1 MAGIFVK
8 SANALAAGSSFL
20 MSSLTGVPV
29 ISRMPASVS
38 FELTNNCNLK
48 CPECAS
54 GSGRMKRERGFM
66 DIGLFERVISELRP
80 YLYNINL
87 YFQGEPMLHPGFFS
101 FTSLARKIRTV
112 VSTNG
117 HFLTA
122 ENSEKL
128 VVSGVS
134 RLIVSL
140 DGMNQKVFTEYRR
153 NGDLTKVI
161 EGIKNIAGA
170 RDRINSPM
178 KLELQFLVSRY
189 NEHQIADA
197 ERFAKEVKAD
207 LKLKSMQV
215 INSRDA
221 GKWMPSDK
229 RYIRYINTGGKYTI
243 RNSMPSRCLRLWLN
257 PVITWDGKVVPCCF
271 DKDAEYVMGDLNNE
285 SFRSIWNGSRYHD
298 FREKILTGR
307 NKTDICKNCTSGMRG
322 VRF

>member
-1 MAGIFVK
+1 MAGIFVRT
-8 SANALAAGSSFL
+8 ANVLASGSSFL
-20 MSSLTGVPV
+20 VSSITGVPV
-29 ISRMPASVS
+29 ISRMPGAVS
-38 FELTNNCNLK
+38 FELTNNCNLN

-66 DIGLFERVISELRP
+66 DIKLYEKVISELRP

-87 YFQGEPMLHPGFFS
+87 YFQGEPMMHPGFFS
-101 FTSLARKIRTV
+101 FTGLTGKIRTV

-128 VVSGVS
+128 ALSGVR

-140 DGMNQKVFTEYRR
+140 DGMDQKVYAEYRR
-153 NGDLTKVI
+153 NGDLGKVI
-161 EGIKNIAGA
+161 EGIKNVAAA
-170 RDRINSPM
+170 RDRVNSGM

-197 ERFAKEVKAD
+197 EQFAKEVKAD

-215 INSRDA
+215 INSQDK

-229 RYIRYINTGGKYTI
+229 RFMRYKEAGGKYSI
-243 RNSMPSRCLRLWLN
+243 RNSMPPRCLRLWLN
-257 PVITWDGKVVPCCF
+257 PVVTWDGKVVPCCF
-271 DKDAEYVMGDLNNE
+271 DKDADFVMGDVNIE
-285 SFRSIWNGSRYHD
+285 SFRSIWNGNKYHD
-298 FREKILTGR
+298 FRKKILTGR
-307 NKTDICKNCTSGMRG
+307 NKTDICRNCTSGMRG

>member
-8 SANALAAGSSFL
+8 TANALASGSSFL
-20 MSSLTGVPV
+20 ISSLTGIPV
-29 ISRMPASVS
+29 ISRMPAAVS
-38 FELTNNCNLK
+38 FELTNNCNLN

-66 DIGLFERVISELRP
+66 DIGLFEKVISELRP

-87 YFQGEPMLHPGFFS
+87 YFQGEPMLHPDFFS
-101 FTSLARKIRTV
+101 FIGLAGKIRTV

-122 ENSEKL
+122 ENSEKIAE
-128 VVSGVS
+128 SGLS

-140 DGMNQKVFTEYRR
+140 DGMDQKVYTEYRR
-153 NGDLTKVI
+153 NGDLYKVI
-161 EGIKNIAGA
+161 EGIKNVAAA
-170 RDRINSPM
+170 RDRLNSEM
-178 KLELQFLVSRY
+178 KLDLQFLVSRY

-197 ERFAKEVKAD
+197 EGFSKEVKAD

-215 INSRDA
+215 INSKDT

-229 RYIRYINTGGKYTI
+229 RFMRYKVVGGKYAI
-243 RNSMPSRCLRLWLN
+243 RNSMPARCLRLWLN
-257 PVITWDGKVVPCCF
+257 PVVTWDGKVIPCCF
-271 DKDAEYVMGDLNNE
+271 DKDADYVMGDLKNE
-285 SFRSIWNGSRYHD
+285 SFRSIWNGSKFSD
-298 FREKILTGR
+298 FRKKILTGR
-307 NKTDICKNCTSGMRG
+307 NKTGICRNCTSGMRG

>member
-8 SANALAAGSSFL
+8 PVNALVTGSSFL
-20 MSSLTGVPV
+20 MSSLTGIPV

-66 DIGLFERVISELRP
+66 DIGLYEKVISELRP
-80 YLYNINL
+80 YLYNVNL
-87 YFQGEPMLHPGFFS
+87 YFQGEPMMHPGFFS
-101 FTSLARKIRTV
+101 FICLSGKIRTV

-117 HFLTA
+117 HFLTE

-128 VVSGVS
+128 AVSGLSKLV
-134 RLIVSL
+134 VSL
-140 DGMNQKVFTEYRR
+140 DGMDQQVYSEYRR
-153 NGDLTKVI
+153 NGDLGKVI
-161 EGIKNIAGA
+161 KGIKNVACA
-170 RDRINSPM
+170 RDRLNSSV

-197 ERFAKEVKAD
+197 ERLAKEVKAD

-215 INSRDA
+215 INSQDA
-221 GKWMPSDK
+221 GEWMPSDK
-229 RYIRYINTGGKYTI
+229 RYIRYKNAGGKYAI

-257 PVITWDGKVVPCCF
+257 PVVTWDGKIIPCCF
-271 DKDAEYVMGDLNNE
+271 DKDADFVMGDLKNE
-285 SFRSIWNGSRYHD
+285 SFRSIWNGSKYND
-298 FREKILTGR
+298 FRKKILTGR
-307 NKTDICKNCTSGMRG
+307 NKIDICRNCTSGMTG